1 LPIIYISRFI
11 KFSREMKLRKFALAY
26 LSEPKNLQF
35 LNCKVLP
42 QGLGPVTQVVC
53 RPGWWRHL
61 RNCDVIIMTHESRIS
76 SPFHNCTES
85 LIYLLTSNLFWY
97 LFDLL
102 SDLIWPLVKM
112 GGVHPVDSLGEKIS
126 RKGSRKSMWP
136 TSLLQTK
143 KAGWPG
149 IFFQLWF
156 IFPRKAKLKLCFK
169 LYLGHLSKL
178 VGIILPLEN
187 RFILINKKKM
197 NFSHLIG
204 HLEFVFWL
212 IKKKSLIGAEEP

>member
-1 LPIIYISRFI
+1 
-11 KFSREMKLRKFALAY
+11 MKLRKFALAY

-97 LFDLL
+97 LFDFL

-112 GGVHPVDSLGEKIS
+112 SVLIGGKIS
-126 RKGSRKSMWP
+126 RKGSRKSNVAHLSASNQESWL
-136 TSLLQTK
+136 T
-143 KAGWPG
+143 WN
-149 IFFQLWF
+149 
-156 IFPRKAKLKLCFK
+156 IFPIVIYFSTKSQAKTMLQIVPRPSF
-169 LYLGHLSKL
+169 
-178 VGIILPLEN
+178 
-187 RFILINKKKM
+187 
-197 NFSHLIG
+197 
-204 HLEFVFWL
+204 
-212 IKKKSLIGAEEP
+212 